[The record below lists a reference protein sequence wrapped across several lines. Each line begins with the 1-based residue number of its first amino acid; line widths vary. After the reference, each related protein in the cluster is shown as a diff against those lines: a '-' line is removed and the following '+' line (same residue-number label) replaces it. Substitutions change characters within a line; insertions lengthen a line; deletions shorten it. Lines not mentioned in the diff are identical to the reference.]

1 MALSSVLGRELARKV
16 YQDTYAEQDLDGY
29 REPMIGF
36 VEENQDPEELGRV
49 KVTIT
54 VHGEKFTTHWIQ
66 IVMPG
71 AAANRGWFFIPERND
86 EVLVMFRDGEPVV
99 VGALWGKD
107 KPPETNPTG
116 DPPPRRVIK
125 SRAGSR
131 VLLDDEN
138 EKIVIEDGAGKGRI
152 TFDAKANKITVEA
165 LEGDVCL
172 QAPNGTMAID
182 VGGDVTLTAKQ
193 NIETHSGGAMTFDG
207 KSIDIKASQVSIS
220 GLAGTNLCGGMA
232 KHVNSPATVTA
243 EAVPVPYEK

>member
-1 MALSSVLGRELARKV
+1 MALSSVLSRELARKA
-16 YQDTYAEQDLDGY
+16 YQKTHAERDLGGY
-29 REPMIGF
+29 REPTIGF
-36 VEENQDPEELGRV
+36 VAENKDPDKLGRV
-49 KVTIT
+49 KVTLT
-54 VHGEKFTTHWIQ
+54 VHGQQHTTHWIQ

-71 AAANRGWFFIPERND
+71 AAANRGWFFIPEPND

-107 KPPETNPTG
+107 KPPETNPNG

-138 EKIVIEDGAGKGRI
+138 DKIVIEDGAGKGRI

-182 VGGDVTLTAKQ
+182 VGGDVKLNAQQK
-193 NIETHSGGAMTFDG
+193 IEIHSGGEMKFDG
-207 KSIDIKASQVSIS
+207 KSIDIKAGQVSIS
-220 GLAGTNLCGGMA
+220 GLSGANLCGGMA
-232 KHVNSPATVTA
+232 KPVTSPATVTA